1 LGALILIMLWVIIYQ
16 FESIREEQRATRRE
30 IERLNAQ
37 MKQFVAGLDAIL
49 SKEKDPYEK

>member
-1 LGALILIMLWVIIYQ
+1 MLWVIIYQ

-37 MKQFVAGLDAIL
+37 VKQFVAGLDAIL